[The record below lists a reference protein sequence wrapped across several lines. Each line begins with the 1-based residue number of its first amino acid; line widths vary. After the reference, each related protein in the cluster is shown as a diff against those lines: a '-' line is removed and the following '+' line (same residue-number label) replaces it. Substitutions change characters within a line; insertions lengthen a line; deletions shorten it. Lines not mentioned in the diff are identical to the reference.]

1 MHKPNSNVDIIK
13 DFYFQFKN
21 QNKQSYRDLI
31 DDNIEWITMECM
43 PNGGRYIGKSEVF
56 ERYFPA
62 MLSNFKEFHAIADE
76 YSDLENGNV
85 LVLGRYAIKTK
96 KHNHDI
102 NIPFAHIYK
111 IRNKRIHMFRQYTDT
126 AKFHRILTD

>member
-1 MHKPNSNVDIIK
+1 MTHKPKPNVDIIK

-62 MLSNFKEFHAIADE
+62 MLSNFKEFHALSPNSIYLAGIP
-76 YSDLENGNV
+76 L
-85 LVLGRYAIKTK
+85 
-96 KHNHDI
+96 I
-102 NIPFAHIYK
+102 NY
-111 IRNKRIHMFRQYTDT
+111 
-126 AKFHRILTD
+126 L